1 MLTRGGER
9 LRGRCYPCS
18 SRRYRHDHVPANS
31 TSPDRS
37 ARPRRPRHIRIV
49 GVPVVHRRKPVRRA
63 DHWDRRPC
71 VRPGSWR
78 ACANSAMRSWT
89 RVIYPRLRP
98 FRSHPPHTPDRARN
112 LGQIAAWS
120 RALSRC
126 TYDIARA
133 GACPVLLGGD
143 HSLSMGSVNGIA
155 RHAHAIGRE
164 LFVLWLDAHADF
176 NTPATTLSGNMH
188 GMSAALFAGEPGLE
202 AVFGDEPACASSAAP
217 PAHVRDPLCGS
228 G

>member
-1 MLTRGGER
+1 MIT
-9 LRGRCYPCS
+9 S
-18 SRRYRHDHVPANS
+18 ANS

-49 GVPVVHRRKPVRRA
+49 GVPVDIGANQSGAIMGPAALRTAGIVESLRELGHEVMDQGDLPAPPPV
-63 DHWDRRPC
+63 P
-71 VRPGSWR
+71 
-78 ACANSAMRSWT
+78 
-89 RVIYPRLRP
+89 L
-98 FRSHPPHTPDRARN
+98 HPPHTPDRARN

-176 NTPATTLSGNMH
+176 NTPATTLLRQH
-188 GMSAALFAGEPGLE
+188 AW
-202 AVFGDEPACASSAAP
+202 
-217 PAHVRDPLCGS
+217 HVRGS
-228 G
+228 LSRRAWVGGGVW